1 MGQFGKISAAVMA
14 FAGLILNMT
23 RGGAV
28 KRLGKY
34 GKPLHHVCFGLAVF
48 VQTLTVWKGAA
59 AVLIAWAVFSLG
71 WGRLVSA
78 AINRYIDPVAPGKS
92 PNLMDRICRPLEGY
106 WLTFSLFGLTMRG
119 AIIGLP
125 VGLLL
130 GSWWVPLAGCM
141 MWFVYVGVSALL
153 RSVGKTQYAWT
164 ASEAVFGGLLW
175 LSVFL

>member
-1 MGQFGKISAAVMA
+1 MKRADKINAAVLA
-14 FAGLILNMT
+14 FVGLVLNMA

-48 VQTLTVWKGAA
+48 IRTLTLWKAA
-59 AVLIAWAVFSLG
+59 AAIAIAWAVFSLG

-78 AINRYIDPVAPGKS
+78 GINQYIDPIAPDKS

-106 WLTFSLFGLTMRG
+106 WLTYAIFGLTIRG

-125 VGLLL
+125 IGLLL

-141 MWFVYVGVSALL
+141 MGVVYVGVAAAL
-153 RSVGKTQYAWT
+153 RAVGKTQYAWT
-164 ASEAVFGGLLW
+164 ASEAVYGALLW
-175 LSVFL
+175 FSVTI